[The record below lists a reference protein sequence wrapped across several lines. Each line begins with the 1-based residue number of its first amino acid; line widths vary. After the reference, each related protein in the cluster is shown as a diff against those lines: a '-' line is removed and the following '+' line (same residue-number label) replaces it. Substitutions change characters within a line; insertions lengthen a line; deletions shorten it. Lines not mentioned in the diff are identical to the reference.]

1 MKRNLTTQGPR
12 RMQKSGSARLPVTAA
27 RTTGLF
33 SFTYSHRE
41 ISESGGR
48 TRIRSRTYRLE
59 NGKFESEEFD
69 GTLDGAVYFNAVDQA
84 HELML
89 ARTRDFLGLFSAFL
103 PFSSKRK

>member
-27 RTTGLF
+27 RTTAFF

-59 NGKFESEEFD
+59 NGKFESKEFD
-69 GTLDGAVYFNAVDQA
+69 GTLDGPVYSDAVQAAQDLAVAQA
-84 HELML
+84 
-89 ARTRDFLGLFSAFL
+89 RSFLGLFSAFL
-103 PFSSKRK
+103 PFSSKGK